1 MSYFN
6 ISFSDLEDRLQ
17 SAIKELQADTIEME
31 RNRVTPELIGVY
43 NAENAAHELLPQT
56 KYITKLIGSD
66 NKRVITAFNPSDLI
80 AFHLW
85 DSKDGKT
92 DLSSG
97 IDGRQLATVSADSER
112 DELEEPLYWDQN
124 WTWDY

>member
-1 MSYFN
+1 M
-6 ISFSDLEDRLQ
+6 E
-17 SAIKELQADTIEME
+17 AINELQLSTIEME

-43 NAENAAHELLPQT
+43 NAENAAHDLLPGYNG
-56 KYITKLIGSD
+56 KYITKLIGSE

-85 DSKDGKT
+85 ESKSGNT

-97 IDGRQLATVSADSER
+97 IDSKQLITVSEDNDRAEMK
-112 DELEEPLYWDQN
+112 EPLWWPNDWQ
-124 WTWDY
+124 WDY